1 MSRLI
6 FDMDD
11 VDYLHRI
18 SDDMAINSDGDMMM
32 RLSEHMAMDMDSG
45 DIHFVSAWGDED
57 D

>member
-1 MSRLI
+1 MSRLV